1 MTSSSSYKL
10 DLNIEASTVY
20 LSRPAVPNSP
30 DSEDGAEQYVSSCVE
45 TPVVRTSEQRELV
58 PESGISCNVLLVGF
72 LRH

>member
-1 MTSSSSYKL
+1 ML

-30 DSEDGAEQYVSSCVE
+30 DSEDGTEQYKSTSVE

-58 PESGISCNVLLVGF
+58 PESGMYLIRMSFGF
-72 LRH
+72 NRFCYRMA